1 MTWRAVSMC
10 LPSGRSMYND
20 GMYDQRDRGGNE
32 RGRTWGTEDT
42 RGGGGGW
49 DDRDEPRRNNRDE
62 RQGLTLVHISA

>member
-1 MTWRAVSMC
+1 
-10 LPSGRSMYND
+10 MYND